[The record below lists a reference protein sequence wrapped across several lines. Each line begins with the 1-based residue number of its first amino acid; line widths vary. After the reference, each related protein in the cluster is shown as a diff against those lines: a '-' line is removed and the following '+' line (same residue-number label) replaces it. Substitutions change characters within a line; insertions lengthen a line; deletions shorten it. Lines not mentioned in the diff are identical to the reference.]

1 MTLTVVSNPVNG
13 GDVTSDPA
21 AISLVDGEYP
31 GSYYPTDNVTV
42 TATAKPGYRFVN
54 WTGDVAGIED
64 TTQSTI
70 VVAMDKYYPDMKQI
84 EITANFEKT
93 GRFPW
98 AWLAGG
104 IVALFVAALALI
116 LVVRTR
122 KRHQADTEAP

>member
-1 MTLTVVSNPVNG
+1 MTLTVVSNPLNG
-13 GDVTSDPA
+13 GSITAEPPLTNE
-21 AISLVDGEYP
+21 AINT
-31 GSYYPTDNVTV
+31 GSYLPTDNVTV
-42 TATAKPGYRFVN
+42 TAAAKPGYKFVN
-54 WTGDVAGIED
+54 WTGDVAEIED

-70 VVAMDKYYPDMKQI
+70 VVAMDKYYPATKQI
-84 EITANFEKT
+84 GITANFEKT

-98 AWLAGG
+98 AQLAGG

>member
-13 GDVTSDPA
+13 GDVASDPA
-21 AISLVDGEYP
+21 FTPLVDGEYQ
-31 GSYYPTDNVTV
+31 GSYYPTDNVPV

-54 WTGDVAGIED
+54 WTGDVTEIED

>member
-1 MTLTVVSNPVNG
+1 
-13 GDVTSDPA
+13 
-21 AISLVDGEYP
+21 LVDGEYQ
-31 GSYYPTDNVTV
+31 GSYNPTDNVTI

-93 GRFPW
+93 SRFPW

-104 IVALFVAALALI
+104 IFALFVAALALI

-122 KRHQADTEAP
+122 KRHQADTQAP